1 MEALKLPNTLC
12 LKCDVT
18 NYAELENCIKE
29 GEKKFGPVDLLVN
42 NAGVMYL
49 HSLNFNKQNFIH
61 EEIKII

>member
-18 NYAELENCIKE
+18 NYAELEKCIKE

-42 NAGVMYL
+42 NAGVMLLY
-49 HSLNFNKQNFIH
+49 SDPST
-61 EEIKII
+61 